1 MQEGQYKELQ
11 QKEQSLKQQMRE
23 LQASI
28 GENQGQMSEKIRR
41 HENLSGANEQR
52 LLQLEEMLQGYVPN
66 EEISQE
72 VQEQLKKRSGSVL
85 KEPEKRRT
93 CGSFGRGAGEGG
105 DTAHCQKPLHFCLS
119 VQSV

>member
-52 LLQLEEMLQGYVPN
+52 LLQLEEMLCRDTCQMRRLVRRY
-66 EEISQE
+66 
-72 VQEQLKKRSGSVL
+72 RSS
-85 KEPEKRRT
+85 
-93 CGSFGRGAGEGG
+93 
-105 DTAHCQKPLHFCLS
+105 
-119 VQSV
+119 

>member
-52 LLQLEEMLQGYVPN
+52 RLQL
-66 EEISQE
+66 
-72 VQEQLKKRSGSVL
+72 
-85 KEPEKRRT
+85 
-93 CGSFGRGAGEGG
+93 
-105 DTAHCQKPLHFCLS
+105 
-119 VQSV
+119 

>member
-52 LLQLEEMLQGYVPN
+52 RLQLEEMLQG
-66 EEISQE
+66 SCQMR
-72 VQEQLKKRSGSVL
+72 RSSR
-85 KEPEKRRT
+85 KCR
-93 CGSFGRGAGEGG
+93 S
-105 DTAHCQKPLHFCLS
+105 S
-119 VQSV
+119 